1 MVKYKK
7 AKEKECK
14 VLDEELKGL
23 TDEQV
28 KERMSEGKVNKVDDD
43 KTRTNWEII
52 RDNVC
57 TLFNLFNLLIAIA
70 LIAVKA
76 YTNLAYM
83 LIIIVNIVIGIV
95 QEIHARNLVQK
106 LSVLKIS
113 KATVVRNGKEK
124 ELNIDEIV
132 LDDVIILDSGKQI
145 CADSV
150 VIDGEVEVNESL
162 LTGESD
168 TILKQKGDKL
178 LSGSY
183 VISGKCYS
191 KVEKVG
197 KDNFAA
203 QITSETKKYKRA
215 ESELVNS
222 MRRVTRFTSFVII
235 PVGLILFVQAYFF
248 RNIDITNSVVSTA
261 AALLG
266 MLPKGLMLLITISL
280 ATGVIKLAKKSVLV
294 QDLYS
299 VETLAHIDTL
309 CLDKT
314 GTITEGKMK
323 VDNVEIYNENYLP
336 RSMNSLMTAF
346 VNEMTDNNATF
357 MALKDYFKGEDS
369 FEVADNMAFSSERKW
384 SSISF
389 KNLGSIVLGAPER
402 LIEKSDMEMPNKII
416 EEQKAGKRMLFIA
429 YTQDIISD
437 ENLPHLEIVAAI
449 TLDDPLRKNAK
460 EMLGFFKTQKVDIKI
475 ISGDNPLTV
484 SSIAKK
490 AGLETYDSYID
501 LSTLNSDDE
510 IPALVEKYSVFARVL
525 PHQKSIIVK
534 ALQAK
539 GHSVAMTG
547 DGVNDVIALKQADC
561 SITLPEASDIARQ
574 VSQIVLLNSDFS
586 VLKDV
591 LMEGRRVVNNITNVA
606 RIFFIKTIYSMLLS
620 LFNIVTNTA
629 FPFIP
634 IQITLIDLVI
644 EGYTSFF
651 LSFLENSKPIRG
663 RFLRTVIKNAL
674 PYALTI
680 IIGIVI
686 LTFTRAG
693 LELSLEESE
702 TLMYLLIGGVSIFAV
717 IDACRPFNRIST
729 FLCTTT
735 AVGFFCAVLLFRNL
749 LHLTPVDGDAIV
761 ILVASL
767 ILAYIIVTG
776 LKNLINNL
784 VKDLEKAAE

>member
-1 MVKYKK
+1 MDK
-7 AKEKECK
+7 
-14 VLDEELKGL
+14 EELKGL

-28 KERMSEGKVNKVDDD
+28 LQRIENGQTNKVEDD

-70 LIAVKA
+70 LISVKA

-106 LSVLKIS
+106 LSVLKVS

-124 ELNIDEIV
+124 EINIDEIV

-150 VIDGEVEVNESL
+150 VLDGEVEVNESL

-183 VISGKCYS
+183 VVSGKCHS

-222 MRRVTRFTSFVII
+222 MKKVTNFTSFVII
-235 PVGLILFVQAYFF
+235 PVGIILFVQAYFF
-248 RNIDITNSVVSTA
+248 RNVDITNSVVSTA

-280 ATGVIKLAKKSVLV
+280 ATGVIKLAKKRVLV

-314 GTITEGKMK
+314 GTITEGRMK
-323 VDNVEIYNENYLP
+323 VDNVKVYNEKCMP
-336 RSMNSLMTAF
+336 HSIQKMMTAF

-357 MALKDYFKGEDS
+357 MALKDYYQGEDK
-369 FEVADNMAFSSERKW
+369 FEVADTMAFSSERKW

-389 KNLGSIVLGAPER
+389 KNEGSIVLGAPER
-402 LIEKSDMEMPNKII
+402 LIEKSKMEMPKEII
-416 EEQKAGKRMLFIA
+416 DAQKAGRRMLFIA
-429 YTQDIISD
+429 YTNKVISD
-437 ENLPHLEIVAAI
+437 EKLPELEIVAAI

-460 EMLGFFKTQKVDIKI
+460 EMLGFFKKQNVDIKV

-490 AGLETYDSYID
+490 AGLESYDAYID
-501 LSTLNSDDE
+501 LSTISSDDE
-510 IPALVEKYSVFARVL
+510 IPELVDKYSVFARVM
-525 PHQKSIIVK
+525 PHQKSLIVK
-534 ALQAK
+534 ALQEK

-547 DGVNDVIALKQADC
+547 DGVNDVVALKQADC

-620 LFNIVTNTA
+620 LFNIITNTA

-651 LSFLENSKPIRG
+651 LSFKENSKPIKG
-663 RFLRTVIKNAL
+663 TFLRTVIKNAM
-674 PYALTI
+674 PYALAI
-680 IIGIVI
+680 IVSIII
-686 LTFTRAG
+686 LTFTRQG
-693 LELSLEESE
+693 LNLNVEEAE
-702 TLMYLLIGGVSIFAV
+702 TVMYLAIGGISVFAV
-717 IDACRPFNRIST
+717 IEACRPFTKIST

-735 AVGFFCAVLLFRNL
+735 ALGYLFAVFLFKNL
-749 LHLTPVDGDAIV
+749 LHLAPITENMLMIFIV
-761 ILVASL
+761 NL
-767 ILAYIIVTG
+767 ILAYIFVIGMKTI
-776 LKNLINNL
+776 INNL
-784 VKDLEKAAE
+784 GKELKDKI

>member
-1 MVKYKK
+1 MDK
-7 AKEKECK
+7 
-14 VLDEELKGL
+14 EELKGL

-28 KERMSEGKVNKVDDD
+28 LQRIENGQINKVEDD

-70 LIAVKA
+70 LISVKA

-106 LSVLKIS
+106 LSVLKVS

-124 ELNIDEIV
+124 EINIDEII

-150 VIDGEVEVNESL
+150 VLDGEVEVNESL

-183 VISGKCYS
+183 VVSGKCHS

-222 MRRVTRFTSFVII
+222 MKKVTNFTSFVII
-235 PVGLILFVQAYFF
+235 PVGIILFVQAYFF
-248 RNIDITNSVVSTA
+248 RNVDITNSVVSTA

-280 ATGVIKLAKKSVLV
+280 ATGVIKLAKKRVLV

-314 GTITEGKMK
+314 GTITEGRMK
-323 VDNVEIYNENYLP
+323 VDNVKVYNEKCMP
-336 RSMNSLMTAF
+336 HSIQKMMTAF

-357 MALKDYFKGEDS
+357 MALKDYYQGEDK
-369 FEVADNMAFSSERKW
+369 FEVADTMAFSSERKW

-389 KNLGSIVLGAPER
+389 KNEGSIVLGAPER
-402 LIEKSDMEMPNKII
+402 LIEKSKMEMPKEII
-416 EEQKAGKRMLFIA
+416 DAQKAGRRMLFIA
-429 YTQDIISD
+429 FTNKVISD
-437 ENLPHLEIVAAI
+437 EKLPELEIVAAI

-460 EMLGFFKTQKVDIKI
+460 EMLGFFKKQNVDIKV

-490 AGLETYDSYID
+490 AGLESYDAYID
-501 LSTLNSDDE
+501 LSTISSDDE
-510 IPALVEKYSVFARVL
+510 IPELVDKYSVFARVM
-525 PHQKSIIVK
+525 PHQKSLIVK
-534 ALQAK
+534 ALQEK

-547 DGVNDVIALKQADC
+547 DGVNDVVALKQADC

-620 LFNIVTNTA
+620 LFNIITNTA

-651 LSFLENSKPIRG
+651 LSFKENSKPIKG
-663 RFLRTVIKNAL
+663 TFLRTVIKNAM
-674 PYALTI
+674 PYALAIIVSI
-680 IIGIVI
+680 III
-686 LTFTRAG
+686 TFTRQG
-693 LELSLEESE
+693 LNLNVEEAE
-702 TLMYLLIGGVSIFAV
+702 TVMYLAIGGISVFAV
-717 IDACRPFNRIST
+717 IEACRPFTKIST

-735 AVGFFCAVLLFRNL
+735 ALGYLFAVFLFKNL
-749 LHLTPVDGDAIV
+749 LHLAPITENMLMIFIV
-761 ILVASL
+761 NL
-767 ILAYIIVTG
+767 ILAYIFVIGMKTI
-776 LKNLINNL
+776 INNL
-784 VKDLEKAAE
+784 GKELKDKI

>member
-1 MVKYKK
+1 MDK
-7 AKEKECK
+7 
-14 VLDEELKGL
+14 EELKGL

-28 KERMSEGKVNKVDDD
+28 LQRIENGQINKVEDD

-70 LIAVKA
+70 LISVKA

-106 LSVLKIS
+106 LSVLKVS

-124 ELNIDEIV
+124 EINIDEIV

-150 VIDGEVEVNESL
+150 VLDGEVEVNESL

-183 VISGKCYS
+183 VVSGKCHS

-222 MRRVTRFTSFVII
+222 MKKVTNFTSFVII
-235 PVGLILFVQAYFF
+235 PVGIILFVQAYFF
-248 RNIDITNSVVSTA
+248 RNVDITNSVVSTA

-280 ATGVIKLAKKSVLV
+280 ATGVIKLAKKRVLV

-314 GTITEGKMK
+314 GTITEGRMK
-323 VDNVEIYNENYLP
+323 VDNVKVYNEKCMP
-336 RSMNSLMTAF
+336 HSIQKMMTAF

-357 MALKDYFKGEDS
+357 MALKDYYQGEDK
-369 FEVADNMAFSSERKW
+369 FEVADTMAFSSERKW

-389 KNLGSIVLGAPER
+389 KNEGSIVLGAPER
-402 LIEKSDMEMPNKII
+402 LIEKSKMEMPKEII
-416 EEQKAGKRMLFIA
+416 DAQKAGRRMLFIA
-429 YTQDIISD
+429 FTNKVISD
-437 ENLPHLEIVAAI
+437 EKLPELEIVAAI

-460 EMLGFFKTQKVDIKI
+460 EMLGFFKKQNVDIKV

-490 AGLETYDSYID
+490 AGLESYNAYID
-501 LSTLNSDDE
+501 LSTISSDDE
-510 IPALVEKYSVFARVL
+510 IPQLVDKYSVFARVM
-525 PHQKSIIVK
+525 PHQKSLIVK
-534 ALQAK
+534 ALQEK

-547 DGVNDVIALKQADC
+547 DGVNDVVALKQADC

-620 LFNIVTNTA
+620 LFNIITNTA

-651 LSFLENSKPIRG
+651 LSFKENSKPIKG
-663 RFLRTVIKNAL
+663 TFLRTVIKNAM
-674 PYALTI
+674 PYALAI
-680 IIGIVI
+680 IVSIII
-686 LTFTRAG
+686 LTFTRQG
-693 LELSLEESE
+693 LNLNVEEAE
-702 TLMYLLIGGVSIFAV
+702 TVMYLAIGGISVFAV
-717 IDACRPFNRIST
+717 IEACRPFTKIST

-735 AVGFFCAVLLFRNL
+735 ALGYLFAVFLFKNL
-749 LHLTPVDGDAIV
+749 LHLAPITENMLMIFIV
-761 ILVASL
+761 NL
-767 ILAYIIVTG
+767 ILAYIFVIGMKTI
-776 LKNLINNL
+776 INNL
-784 VKDLEKAAE
+784 GKELKDKI

>member
-1 MVKYKK
+1 MDK
-7 AKEKECK
+7 
-14 VLDEELKGL
+14 DELKGL
-23 TDEQV
+23 NDEQV
-28 KERMSEGKVNKVDDD
+28 LERIKDGKINKVEDD

-83 LIIIVNIVIGIV
+83 LIIIINIVIGIA

-106 LSVLKIS
+106 LSVLKVS
-113 KATVVRNGKEK
+113 KALVVRNGKER
-124 ELNIDEIV
+124 EINIDEIV
-132 LDDVIILDSGKQI
+132 LDDIIILDAGRQI
-145 CADSV
+145 CADSIV
-150 VIDGEVEVNESL
+150 EEGEVEVNESL

-183 VISGKCYS
+183 VVSGKCYS

-222 MRRVTRFTSFVII
+222 MKKVTHFTSFVII

-248 RNIDITNSVVSTA
+248 RNVDITNSVVSTA

-280 ATGVIKLAKKSVLV
+280 ATGVIKLAKKRVLV

-314 GTITEGKMK
+314 GTITEGRMK
-323 VDNVEIYNENYLP
+323 VDSVNVYNEKCMP
-336 RSMNSLMTAF
+336 HSLQKMMTAF

-357 MALKDYFKGEDS
+357 MALKDYYKGDDK
-369 FEVADNMAFSSERKW
+369 FEVADTMAFSSERKW

-389 KNLGSIVLGAPER
+389 KNEGSIVLGAPER
-402 LIEKSDMEMPNKII
+402 LIEKSNMQMPEEII
-416 EEQKAGKRMLFIA
+416 SAQKAGKRMLFIA
-429 YTQDIISD
+429 YTNKVVSD
-437 ENLPHLEIVAAI
+437 ENLPSLEIVAAI

-460 EMLGFFKTQKVDIKI
+460 EMLGFFKRQNVDIKI

-490 AGLETYDSYID
+490 AGLESYDSYID
-501 LSTLNSDDE
+501 LSSISSDDE
-510 IPALVEKYSVFARVL
+510 IPALVDKYSVFARVM

-534 ALQAK
+534 ALQEK

-606 RIFFIKTIYSMLLS
+606 RIFFIKTIYSMILS

-634 IQITLIDLVI
+634 IQITLIDLII

-651 LSFLENSKPIRG
+651 LSFKENSKSIRG
-663 RFLRTVIKNAL
+663 TFLRTVIKNAL
-674 PYALTI
+674 PYALAI
-680 IIGIVI
+680 IVSIVI
-686 LTFTRAG
+686 ITFTRQG
-693 LELSLEESE
+693 LNLSPEESE
-702 TLMYLLIGGVSIFAV
+702 TVMYLAIGGISVFAV
-717 IDACRPFNRIST
+717 IEACRPFTKIST

-735 AVGFFCAVLLFRNL
+735 ALGYLFAVFLFKNL
-749 LHLTPVDGDAIV
+749 LHLTPITENILMIFIV
-761 ILVASL
+761 NL
-767 ILAYIIVTG
+767 ILAYIFVAGMKT
-776 LKNLINNL
+776 LINNL
-784 VKDLEKAAE
+784 GRELKDKI

>member
-1 MVKYKK
+1 MDK
-7 AKEKECK
+7 
-14 VLDEELKGL
+14 EELKGL
-23 TDEQV
+23 NDEQV
-28 KERMSEGKVNKVDDD
+28 QERIKEGKINKVEDD

-83 LIIIVNIVIGIV
+83 LIIIINIVIGIA

-106 LSVLKIS
+106 LSVLKVS
-113 KATVVRNGKEK
+113 KALVVRNGKEK
-124 ELNIDEIV
+124 EINIDEIV
-132 LDDVIILDSGKQI
+132 LDDIIILDAGRQI
-145 CADSV
+145 CADSIV
-150 VIDGEVEVNESL
+150 EEGEVEVNESL

-183 VISGKCYS
+183 VVSGKCYS

-222 MRRVTRFTSFVII
+222 MKKVTHFTSFVII

-248 RNIDITNSVVSTA
+248 RNVDITNSVVSTA

-280 ATGVIKLAKKSVLV
+280 ATGVIKLAKKRVLV

-314 GTITEGKMK
+314 GTITEGRMK
-323 VDNVEIYNENYLP
+323 VDSVNVYNEKCMP
-336 RSMNSLMTAF
+336 RSLQKMMTAF

-357 MALKDYFKGEDS
+357 MALKDYYKGDDK
-369 FEVADNMAFSSERKW
+369 FEVADRMAFSSERKW

-389 KNLGSIVLGAPER
+389 KNEGSIVLGAPER
-402 LIEKSDMEMPNKII
+402 LIEKSNMQMPEEII
-416 EEQKAGKRMLFIA
+416 SAQKAGKRMLFIA
-429 YTQDIISD
+429 YTNKVVSD
-437 ENLPHLEIVAAI
+437 ENLPNLEIVAAI

-460 EMLGFFKTQKVDIKI
+460 EMLGFFKRQNVDIKI

-490 AGLETYDSYID
+490 AGLESYDSYID
-501 LSTLNSDDE
+501 LSSISSDDE
-510 IPALVEKYSVFARVL
+510 IPALVDKYSVFARVM

-534 ALQAK
+534 ALQEK

-620 LFNIVTNTA
+620 LFNIITNTA

-651 LSFLENSKPIRG
+651 LSFKENSKPIKG
-663 RFLRTVIKNAL
+663 TFLRTVIKNAL
-674 PYALTI
+674 PYALAI
-680 IIGIVI
+680 IVSIVF
-686 LTFTRAG
+686 LTFTRQG
-693 LELSLEESE
+693 LNLSAEEAE
-702 TLMYLLIGGVSIFAV
+702 TAMYLAIGGISVFAV
-717 IDACRPFNRIST
+717 IEACRPFTKIST

-735 AVGFFCAVLLFRNL
+735 ALGYLFAVFLFKNL
-749 LHLTPVDGDAIV
+749 LHLTPITENILIIFIV
-761 ILVASL
+761 NL
-767 ILAYIIVTG
+767 ILAYIFIIGMKT
-776 LKNLINNL
+776 LINNL
-784 VKDLEKAAE
+784 GRELKDKI

>member
-1 MVKYKK
+1 MDK
-7 AKEKECK
+7 
-14 VLDEELKGL
+14 EELKGL

-28 KERMSEGKVNKVDDD
+28 LQRIENGQTNKVEDD

-70 LIAVKA
+70 LISVKA

-106 LSVLKIS
+106 LSVLKVS

-124 ELNIDEIV
+124 EINIDEIV

-150 VIDGEVEVNESL
+150 VLDGEVEVNESL

-183 VISGKCYS
+183 VVSGKCHS

-222 MRRVTRFTSFVII
+222 MKKVTNFTSFVII
-235 PVGLILFVQAYFF
+235 PVGIILFVQAYFF
-248 RNIDITNSVVSTA
+248 RNVDITNSVVSTA

-280 ATGVIKLAKKSVLV
+280 ATGVIKLAKKRVLV

-314 GTITEGKMK
+314 GTITEGRMK
-323 VDNVEIYNENYLP
+323 VDNVKVYNEKCMP
-336 RSMNSLMTAF
+336 HSIQKMMTAF

-357 MALKDYFKGEDS
+357 MALKDYYQGEDK
-369 FEVADNMAFSSERKW
+369 FEVADTMAFSSERKW

-389 KNLGSIVLGAPER
+389 KNEGSIVLGAPER
-402 LIEKSDMEMPNKII
+402 LIEKSKMEMPKEII
-416 EEQKAGKRMLFIA
+416 DAQKAGRRMLFIA
-429 YTQDIISD
+429 FTNKVISD
-437 ENLPHLEIVAAI
+437 EKLPELEIVAAI

-460 EMLGFFKTQKVDIKI
+460 EMLGFFKKQNVDIKV

-490 AGLETYDSYID
+490 AGLESYDAYID
-501 LSTLNSDDE
+501 LSTISSDDE
-510 IPALVEKYSVFARVL
+510 IPELVDKYSVFARVM
-525 PHQKSIIVK
+525 PHQKSLIVK
-534 ALQAK
+534 ALQEK

-547 DGVNDVIALKQADC
+547 DGVNDVVALKQADC

-620 LFNIVTNTA
+620 LFNIITNTA

-651 LSFLENSKPIRG
+651 LSFKENSKPIKG
-663 RFLRTVIKNAL
+663 TFLRTVIKNAM
-674 PYALTI
+674 PYALAI
-680 IIGIVI
+680 IVSIII
-686 LTFTRAG
+686 LTFTRQG
-693 LELSLEESE
+693 LNLNVEEAE
-702 TLMYLLIGGVSIFAV
+702 TVMYLAIGGISVFAV
-717 IDACRPFNRIST
+717 IEACRPFTKIST

-735 AVGFFCAVLLFRNL
+735 ALGYLFAVFLFKNL
-749 LHLTPVDGDAIV
+749 LHLAPITENMLMIFIV
-761 ILVASL
+761 NL
-767 ILAYIIVTG
+767 ILAYIFVIGMKTI
-776 LKNLINNL
+776 INNL
-784 VKDLEKAAE
+784 GKELKDKI

>member
-1 MVKYKK
+1 M
-7 AKEKECK
+7 EKE
-14 VLDEELKGL
+14 ELNGL
-23 TDEQV
+23 TEKQV
-28 KERMSEGKVNKVDDD
+28 ENRINEGKVNKVEDD

-70 LIAVKA
+70 LISVQA

-83 LIIIVNIVIGIV
+83 LIIIINIVIGII

-106 LSVLKIS
+106 LSVLKVS
-113 KATVVRNGKEK
+113 KAMVVRDGKEK
-124 ELNIDEIV
+124 EINIDEIV
-132 LDDVIILDSGKQI
+132 LDDIIILDSGRQI

-150 VIDGEVEVNESL
+150 VVDGEVEVNESL

-183 VISGKCYS
+183 VVSGKCYS
-191 KVEKVG
+191 RVEKVG

-222 MRRVTRFTSFVII
+222 MKKVTNFTSFVII

-248 RNIDITNSVVSTA
+248 RNVDITNSVVSTS

-280 ATGVIKLAKKSVLV
+280 ATGVIKLAKKRVLV

-323 VDNVEIYNENYLP
+323 VNEVKIYNEKCMP
-336 RSMNSLMTAF
+336 HPIQKMMTAF
-346 VNEMTDNNATF
+346 INEMTDNNATF
-357 MALKDYFKGEDS
+357 MALKDYYKGEEK
-369 FEVADNMAFSSERKW
+369 FEVIDSMAFSSERKW

-389 KNLGSIVLGAPER
+389 KNEGSIVLGAPEK
-402 LIEKSDMEMPNKII
+402 LIEKSQMEMPKEIV
-416 EEQKAGKRMLFIA
+416 EAQKAGKRMLFIA
-429 YTQDIISD
+429 YTKKIVSD
-437 ENLPHLEIVAAI
+437 ENLPNLEIVAAI

-460 EMLGFFKTQKVDIKI
+460 EMLGFFKKQNVDIKI

-484 SSIAKK
+484 SNIAKK
-490 AGLETYDSYID
+490 AGLESYNSYID
-501 LSTLNSDDE
+501 LSNLSSDDE
-510 IPALVEKYSVFARVL
+510 IPALVDKYSVFARVM

-534 ALQAK
+534 ALQEK
-539 GHSVAMTG
+539 GHRVAMTG

-561 SITLPEASDIARQ
+561 GITLPEASDVARQ

-586 VLKDV
+586 VLKSV
-591 LMEGRRVVNNITNVA
+591 LMEGRRVVNNLTNVA
-606 RIFFIKTIYSMLLS
+606 RIFFIKTIYSILLS
-620 LFNIVTNTA
+620 LFNIITNTA

-651 LSFLENSKPIRG
+651 LTFKENSKPIKG
-663 RFLRTVIKNAL
+663 TFLRTVIKNAL
-674 PYALTI
+674 PYALAI
-680 IIGIVI
+680 IVSIII
-686 LTFTRAG
+686 LTFTGQG
-693 LELSLEESE
+693 LNLTSEEAQ
-702 TLMYLLIGGVSIFAV
+702 TAMYLAIGGISVFAV
-717 IDACRPFNRIST
+717 IEACRPFTKIST

-735 AVGFFCAVLLFRNL
+735 ALRLLICSIF
-749 LHLTPVDGDAIV
+749 I
-761 ILVASL
+761 
-767 ILAYIIVTG
+767 
-776 LKNLINNL
+776 
-784 VKDLEKAAE
+784 

>member
-1 MVKYKK
+1 MDK
-7 AKEKECK
+7 
-14 VLDEELKGL
+14 EELKGL

-28 KERMSEGKVNKVDDD
+28 LQRIENGQTNKVEDD

-70 LIAVKA
+70 LISVKA

-106 LSVLKIS
+106 LSVLKVS

-124 ELNIDEIV
+124 EINIDEIV

-150 VIDGEVEVNESL
+150 VLDGEVEVNESL

-183 VISGKCYS
+183 VVSGKCHS

-222 MRRVTRFTSFVII
+222 MKKVTNFTSFVII
-235 PVGLILFVQAYFF
+235 PVGIILFVQAYFF
-248 RNIDITNSVVSTA
+248 RNVDITNSVVSTA

-280 ATGVIKLAKKSVLV
+280 ATGVIKLAKKRVLV

-314 GTITEGKMK
+314 GTSTEGRMK
-323 VDNVEIYNENYLP
+323 VDNVKVYNEKCMP
-336 RSMNSLMTAF
+336 HSIQKMMTAF

-357 MALKDYFKGEDS
+357 MALKDYYQGEDK
-369 FEVADNMAFSSERKW
+369 FEVADTMAFSSERKW

-389 KNLGSIVLGAPER
+389 KNEGSIVLGAPER
-402 LIEKSDMEMPNKII
+402 LIEKSKMEMPKEII
-416 EEQKAGKRMLFIA
+416 DAQKAGRRMLFIA
-429 YTQDIISD
+429 YTNKVISD
-437 ENLPHLEIVAAI
+437 EKLPELEIVAAI

-460 EMLGFFKTQKVDIKI
+460 EMLGFFKKQNVDIKV

-490 AGLETYDSYID
+490 AGLESYNAYID
-501 LSTLNSDDE
+501 LSTITSDDE
-510 IPALVEKYSVFARVL
+510 IPQLVDKYSVFARVM
-525 PHQKSIIVK
+525 PHQKSLIVK
-534 ALQAK
+534 ALQEK

-547 DGVNDVIALKQADC
+547 DGVNDVVALKQADC

-620 LFNIVTNTA
+620 LFNIITNTA

-651 LSFLENSKPIRG
+651 LSFKENSKPIKG
-663 RFLRTVIKNAL
+663 TFLRTVIKNAM
-674 PYALTI
+674 PYALAI
-680 IIGIVI
+680 IVSIII
-686 LTFTRAG
+686 LTFTRQG
-693 LELSLEESE
+693 LNLNVEEAE
-702 TLMYLLIGGVSIFAV
+702 TVMYLAIGGISVFAV
-717 IDACRPFNRIST
+717 IEACRPFTKIST

-735 AVGFFCAVLLFRNL
+735 ALGYLFAVFLFKNL
-749 LHLTPVDGDAIV
+749 LHLAPITENMLMIFIV
-761 ILVASL
+761 NL
-767 ILAYIIVTG
+767 ILAYIFVIGMKTI
-776 LKNLINNL
+776 INNL
-784 VKDLEKAAE
+784 GKELKDKI

>member
-1 MVKYKK
+1 MDK
-7 AKEKECK
+7 
-14 VLDEELKGL
+14 EELKGL

-28 KERMSEGKVNKVDDD
+28 LQRIENGQINKVEDD

-70 LIAVKA
+70 LISVKA

-106 LSVLKIS
+106 LSVLKVS

-124 ELNIDEIV
+124 EINIDEIV

-150 VIDGEVEVNESL
+150 VLDGEVEVNESL

-183 VISGKCYS
+183 VVSGKCHS

-222 MRRVTRFTSFVII
+222 MKKVTNFTSFVII
-235 PVGLILFVQAYFF
+235 PVGIILFVQAYFF
-248 RNIDITNSVVSTA
+248 RNVDITNSVVSTA

-280 ATGVIKLAKKSVLV
+280 ATGVIKLAKKRVLV

-314 GTITEGKMK
+314 GTITEGRMK
-323 VDNVEIYNENYLP
+323 VDNVKVYNEKCMP
-336 RSMNSLMTAF
+336 HSIQKMMTAF

-357 MALKDYFKGEDS
+357 MALKDYYQGEDK
-369 FEVADNMAFSSERKW
+369 FEVADTMAFSSERKW

-389 KNLGSIVLGAPER
+389 KNEGSIVLGAPER
-402 LIEKSDMEMPNKII
+402 LIEKSKMEMPKEII
-416 EEQKAGKRMLFIA
+416 DAQKAGRRMLFIA
-429 YTQDIISD
+429 FTNKVISD
-437 ENLPHLEIVAAI
+437 EKLPELEIVAAI

-460 EMLGFFKTQKVDIKI
+460 EMLGFFKRQNVDIKV

-490 AGLETYDSYID
+490 AGLESYNAYID
-501 LSTLNSDDE
+501 LSTITSDDE
-510 IPALVEKYSVFARVL
+510 IPQLVDKYSVFARVM
-525 PHQKSIIVK
+525 PHQKSLIVK
-534 ALQAK
+534 ALQEK

-547 DGVNDVIALKQADC
+547 DGVNDVVALKQADC

-620 LFNIVTNTA
+620 LFNIITNTA

-651 LSFLENSKPIRG
+651 LSFKENSKPIKG
-663 RFLRTVIKNAL
+663 TFLRTVIKNAM
-674 PYALTI
+674 PYALAI
-680 IIGIVI
+680 IVSIII
-686 LTFTRAG
+686 LTFTRQG
-693 LELSLEESE
+693 LNLNVEEAE
-702 TLMYLLIGGVSIFAV
+702 TVMYLAIGGISVFAV
-717 IDACRPFNRIST
+717 IEACRPFTKIST

-735 AVGFFCAVLLFRNL
+735 ALGYLFAVFLFKNL
-749 LHLTPVDGDAIV
+749 LHLAPITENMLMIFIV
-761 ILVASL
+761 NL
-767 ILAYIIVTG
+767 ILAYIFVIGMKTI
-776 LKNLINNL
+776 INNL
-784 VKDLEKAAE
+784 GKELKDKI

>member
-1 MVKYKK
+1 MDK
-7 AKEKECK
+7 
-14 VLDEELKGL
+14 EELKGL
-23 TDEQV
+23 NDEQV
-28 KERMSEGKVNKVDDD
+28 QERIKEGKINKVEDD

-83 LIIIVNIVIGIV
+83 LIIIINIVIGIA

-106 LSVLKIS
+106 LSVLKVS
-113 KATVVRNGKEK
+113 KALVVRNGKEK
-124 ELNIDEIV
+124 EINIDEIV
-132 LDDVIILDSGKQI
+132 LDDIIILDAGRQI
-145 CADSV
+145 CADSIV
-150 VIDGEVEVNESL
+150 EEGEVEVNESL

-183 VISGKCYS
+183 VVSGKCYS

-222 MRRVTRFTSFVII
+222 MKKVTHFTSFVII
-235 PVGLILFVQAYFF
+235 PVGLILFTQAYFF
-248 RNIDITNSVVSTA
+248 RNVDITNSVVSTA

-280 ATGVIKLAKKSVLV
+280 ATGVIKLAKKRVLV

-314 GTITEGKMK
+314 GTITEGRMK
-323 VDNVEIYNENYLP
+323 VDSVNVYNEKCMP
-336 RSMNSLMTAF
+336 RSLQKMMTAF

-357 MALKDYFKGEDS
+357 MALKDYYKGDEK
-369 FEVADNMAFSSERKW
+369 FEVADRMAFSSERKW

-389 KNLGSIVLGAPER
+389 KNEGSIVLGAPER
-402 LIEKSDMEMPNKII
+402 LIEKSNMQMPEEII
-416 EEQKAGKRMLFIA
+416 SAQKAGKRMLFIA
-429 YTQDIISD
+429 YTNKVVSD
-437 ENLPHLEIVAAI
+437 ENLPNLEIVAAI

-460 EMLGFFKTQKVDIKI
+460 EMLGFFKRQNVDIKI

-490 AGLETYDSYID
+490 AGLESYDSYID
-501 LSTLNSDDE
+501 LSSISSDDE
-510 IPALVEKYSVFARVL
+510 IPALVDKYSVFARVM

-534 ALQAK
+534 ALQEK
-539 GHSVAMTG
+539 GHRVAMTG

-620 LFNIVTNTA
+620 LFNIITNTA

-651 LSFLENSKPIRG
+651 LSFKENSKPIKG
-663 RFLRTVIKNAL
+663 TFLRTVIKNAL
-674 PYALTI
+674 PYALAI
-680 IIGIVI
+680 IVSIVF
-686 LTFTRAG
+686 LTFTRQG
-693 LELSLEESE
+693 LNLSAEEAE
-702 TLMYLLIGGVSIFAV
+702 TAMYLAIGGISVFAV
-717 IDACRPFNRIST
+717 IEACRPFTKIST

-735 AVGFFCAVLLFRNL
+735 ALGYLFAVFLFKNL
-749 LHLTPVDGDAIV
+749 LHLTPITENILIIFIV
-761 ILVASL
+761 NL
-767 ILAYIIVTG
+767 ILAYIFIIGMKT
-776 LKNLINNL
+776 LINNL
-784 VKDLEKAAE
+784 GRELKDKI